1 MHGRW
6 HGRYNPLV
14 EEWTPHVPA
23 GRILDFGAQDAD
35 FVHFEEVGA
44 AALQNAAFVLVAGG
58 RGERLGYDGI
68 KVSLPV
74 QLLTETTYLQ
84 HFIENILGFQQQ
96 AAAASSSDQERT
108 DGESKFIPLA
118 IMTSADTH
126 EDTLRLLEANGYFG
140 AAAGQI
146 VLMQQDLVPSL
157 LDNNGTLATAEED
170 PFTLAMKPHGEYV
183 AGLS

>member
-1 MHGRW
+1 MSVWLLCRW
-6 HGRYNPLV
+6 RPRYNPLV

-35 FVHFEEVGA
+35 FVHFEKVGA
-44 AALQNAAFVLVAGG
+44 ATLQNAAFVLVAGG

-84 HFIENILGFQQQ
+84 HFVENILGFQQL
-96 AAAASSSDQERT
+96 ATTPSSTNEEQT
-108 DGESKFIPLA
+108 DDEPTIIPLA

-126 EDTLRLLEANGYFG
+126 DDTLRLLEANDYFG

-157 LDNNGTLATAEED
+157 LDNNGTLATAAAD
-170 PFTLAMKPHGEYV
+170 PFTLAMKPHGV
-183 AGLS
+183 LG